1 MMTVLNM
8 LVEFAGSNPDHI
20 QKFTL
25 APKSVPHILL
35 SLPDGNQFGILRS
48 DMTEVLERLL
58 KQSPPFELE
67 AVASTTRLREQIAV
81 ATKPNEAIVQ
91 VNINIYG
98 PRDRAK
104 EIGDEL
110 SDRKQWL
117 QKPDFF
123 KAQYEYFNPHHLHFP
138 ELESQMVQEEIRQ
151 DVSATAKPRAEEERV
166 KKLVAQ
172 VHEALTRASDPELE
186 AIAGDQSLKSQLYE

>member
-8 LVEFAGSNPDHI
+8 LGELAENNPDYV

-25 APKSVPHILL
+25 EPKPVPHILL
-35 SLPDGNQFGILRS
+35 SLSNGEQFGVLRS
-48 DMTEVLERLL
+48 DMTDVLEPLL

-67 AVASTTRLREQIAV
+67 AVAPNTRLREQIAV

-91 VNINIYG
+91 VNINLYG
-98 PRDRAK
+98 PRDLAK
-104 EIGDEL
+104 KVGDDL

-117 QKPDFF
+117 QKPDII
-123 KAQYEYFNPHHLHFP
+123 KTGYEYFNPHHLHFP
-138 ELESQMVQEEIRQ
+138 ELESHMVQEELRQ
-151 DVSATAKPRAEEERV
+151 EVSATAKPRAEEERV

-172 VHEALTRASDPELE
+172 VHDALTRASDPELE
-186 AIAGDQSLKSQLYE
+186 RTAGDQSLKSELYK